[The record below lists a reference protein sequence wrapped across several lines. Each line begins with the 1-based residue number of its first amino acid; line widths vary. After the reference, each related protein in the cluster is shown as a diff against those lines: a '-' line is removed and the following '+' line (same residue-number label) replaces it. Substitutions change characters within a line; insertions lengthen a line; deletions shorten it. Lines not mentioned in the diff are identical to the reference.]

1 MNVIW
6 SSLAKEYYINIIE
19 QLFEKW
25 NVVIVEDFDSD
36 LNKLIKNISNF
47 NHICPKSKIINL
59 HKCIVNKNISL
70 IYRIQNESIEIV
82 TLLFNKSN
90 HLY

>member
-47 NHICPKSKIINL
+47 NHICPKSNVINL

-90 HLY
+90 H